1 MMLPHLMKMVQTSAC
16 DGRKT
21 KWSNEMRQ
29 IKNLPGN
36 VLGFREALRAVRGD
50 AVVLDSRG
58 ADRFWGRRKYEKEH

>member
-1 MMLPHLMKMVQTSAC
+1 MKMVQTSAC

-36 VLGFREALRAVRGD
+36 VLGFCEALRAG
-50 AVVLDSRG
+50 APIDSG
-58 ADRFWGRRKYEKEH
+58 EGGNARRSIELYREIVQRN